1 MCALGHLPPLGEGQR
16 AANSRAYAS
25 ENGGGMATWELVKN
39 VILAAV
45 LLLLALW
52 EFLLIKNYLKRK
64 KNAA

>member
-1 MCALGHLPPLGEGQR
+1 MRQAAKNILYT

-25 ENGGGMATWELVKN
+25 DNAGGMASWEIVKN

>member
-1 MCALGHLPPLGEGQR
+1 MRQASKNILYTT
-16 AANSRAYAS
+16 ANSRAYAS
-25 ENGGGMATWELVKN
+25 ENTAGTATWETVKN

>member
-1 MCALGHLPPLGEGQR
+1 MPL
-16 AANSRAYAS
+16 AFATASSRAYA
-25 ENGGGMATWELVKN
+25 NGGANGMAKWEVVKN

-64 KNAA
+64 KAA